1 MHIFIVKNTQ
11 TSLFSSGKLCY
22 TAHRK
27 QGRQNLKVFLCENI
41 HPEALALLK
50 TRAEIISDWDNI
62 AEAEAIINR
71 NLRLP
76 AELLSKMPQ
85 LRAIAVHGTGHDGID
100 MDYCREKSI
109 TVFYVPFENA
119 DSVAELILAFSLALL
134 RKLPL
139 ADRLLLSGEI
149 RETAPAVLFG
159 NELMGKTV
167 AFLGVGDIARRAA
180 RIFREGFRANVI
192 GYAPS
197 FTKEKAEKWQIG
209 YTESLSELLS
219 RADILSIGVHLTP
232 ETKGMISE
240 NELSQMKSSAIL
252 INTARGTVID
262 EKALYKALKE
272 KKIAAAACD
281 VFENEPPTLGNPLLS
296 LENFLATPHIGAN
309 TDEALR
315 RVGI

>member
-1 MHIFIVKNTQ
+1 M
-11 TSLFSSGKLCY
+11 
-22 TAHRK
+22 
-27 QGRQNLKVFLCENI
+27 KVFLCENI

-100 MDYCREKSI
+100 MEYCRENNI

-139 ADRLLLSGEI
+139 ADRMLLSGEI

-197 FTKEKAEKWQIG
+197 FTEEKAE
-209 YTESLSELLS
+209 
-219 RADILSIGVHLTP
+219 
-232 ETKGMISE
+232 
-240 NELSQMKSSAIL
+240 
-252 INTARGTVID
+252 
-262 EKALYKALKE
+262 
-272 KKIAAAACD
+272 
-281 VFENEPPTLGNPLLS
+281 
-296 LENFLATPHIGAN
+296 N
-309 TDEALR
+309 TDKY
-315 RVGI
+315 